1 MKNFNSQNSKEII
14 INNSTIENIDNE
26 ICNQNSNND
35 NNNILFQHKYIEKII
50 LIKN

>member
-26 ICNQNSNND
+26 IGNQNSNND
-35 NNNILFQHKYIEKII
+35 NNNILFATQIY
-50 LIKN
+50 